1 MTEPDL
7 GRAAAHLAE
16 LVGDRVRRHEAIG
29 PRTTYRVGGA
39 AALFVELER
48 DDDFSALSAPIA
60 EIGVEVMVL
69 GAGSNLLVA
78 QGGFNGLVVALG
90 KSFEWI
96 EIDDDVIRAG
106 AATPLPVLAR
116 RAAAAGRGSLAWAVG
131 VPGSVGGA
139 VAMNAGG
146 HGADTAGNL
155 VSATTWNVRTGV
167 MSERENASFEFSYRH
182 ALVSREEVVLSATFA
197 APQGDQTAAMRAI
210 EEIVHWRRE
219 HQPGGRNAGSV
230 FQNPEGDS
238 AGRIIDELGLKGFR
252 VGSAEVST
260 KHANF
265 IQLDAD
271 GSSDDVEALIEQVIE
286 IVATRRGIR
295 LEPEVRRIGFGP

>member
-1 MTEPDL
+1 VTEPDQ
-7 GRAAAHLAE
+7 GRAAARLAE
-16 LVGDRVRRHEAIG
+16 LFGDRFRRNESIG

-48 DDDFSALSAPIA
+48 QDDFIALSTAIS
-60 EIGVEVMVL
+60 ESGVEVMVL
-69 GAGSNLLVA
+69 GGGSNLLIA
-78 QGGFNGLVVALG
+78 EAGFNGLVVALG

-116 RAAAAGRGSLAWAVG
+116 RAAAAGRESLAWAVG

-146 HGADTAGNL
+146 HGADTAANL
-155 VSATTWNVRTGV
+155 VTATTLNLKTGATN
-167 MSERENASFEFSYRH
+167 ERDAASFAFSYRH
-182 ALVSREEVVLSATFA
+182 AEVSRNEVVLSATFTA
-197 APQGDQTAAMRAI
+197 LPGDASTATSAI
-210 EEIVHWRRE
+210 EEIVRWRRE

-230 FQNPEGDS
+230 FQNPDGDS
-238 AGRIIDELGLKGFR
+238 AGRIMDELGLKGLR
-252 VGSAEVST
+252 VGSAEIST

-265 IQLDAD
+265 IQLDAE
-271 GSSDDVEALIEQVIE
+271 GSSDDVERLIEKVIE
-286 IVATRRGIR
+286 IVEARRGIR
-295 LEPEVRRIGFGP
+295 LVPEVRRIGFGT